1 MSDEN
6 FAQPQMMM
14 SMTQHDTLNQDDDHK
29 LDEMP
34 CLLQENIFKLVGL
47 ENINRNEATETEKS
61 DMFDRELEDG
71 EEEDDVDSE
80 KRRERR

>member
-47 ENINRNEATETEKS
+47 DTINRNEATETEKS